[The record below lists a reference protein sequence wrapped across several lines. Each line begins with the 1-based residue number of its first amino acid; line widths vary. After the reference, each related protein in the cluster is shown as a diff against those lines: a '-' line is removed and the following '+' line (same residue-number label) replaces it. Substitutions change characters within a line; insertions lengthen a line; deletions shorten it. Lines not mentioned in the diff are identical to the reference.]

1 MPGGGRVRGRAT
13 GGVRLRAAS
22 LYSRCV
28 ISSVAVEELVAA
40 ARTMWPGVE
49 LDPEIYAAFVGER
62 LGDSA
67 SAPGSRERA
76 LELYLTCACAAGD
89 AAAIALFERSLFP
102 EVDAAARRARADA
115 AIAGDARQE
124 LARSLFTG
132 DRPGVATFRGRG
144 DLRGWMRVTAMH
156 QVLKLMKQRRREV
169 LVDDERFLDALCPP
183 EDPELGHL
191 RGQFRGPLIAAFH
204 RAVASLSDEHRA
216 LLRLQLDGITI
227 DQLAAQRGIHR
238 ATAAR
243 WLAEARRAVR
253 DATGRELAAL
263 LGAGT
268 AEAESII
275 RLASSRL
282 DVSLDRLLG

>member
-1 MPGGGRVRGRAT
+1 M
-13 GGVRLRAAS
+13 
-22 LYSRCV
+22 
-28 ISSVAVEELVAA
+28 AA
-40 ARTMWPGVE
+40 ARAMWPGVE
-49 LDPEIYAAFVGER
+49 LDPPIYAAFVSER
-62 LGDSA
+62 LGDGA

-76 LELYLTCACAAGD
+76 LELYLTCACARGD
-89 AAAIALFERSLFP
+89 AAAIALFERTYFP

-115 AIAGDARQE
+115 AVAGDARQD

-132 DRPGVATFRGRG
+132 EKPGVATFRGRG

-156 QVLKLMKQRRREV
+156 QVLKLIKQRRREV
-169 LVDDERFLDALCPP
+169 LVDDERFLDAMCPP

-191 RGQFRGPLIAAFH
+191 RAQFRGPLVDAFH
-204 RAVASLSDEHRA
+204 RAVASLGEEHRA

-253 DATGRELAAL
+253 DATRRELAAL
-263 LGAGT
+263 LGAGN